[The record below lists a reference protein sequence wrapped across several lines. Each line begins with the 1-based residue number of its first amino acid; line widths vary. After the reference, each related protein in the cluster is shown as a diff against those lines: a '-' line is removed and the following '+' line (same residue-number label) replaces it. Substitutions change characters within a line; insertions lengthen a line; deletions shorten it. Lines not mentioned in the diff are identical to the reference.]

1 MVPTHHRQ
9 NLFMPMNSLLEEF
22 FGDLVP
28 EGTAQTGF
36 RPPLDLRED
45 DGYFYAQLE
54 LPGLKKEEVKIS
66 LEDNILTVRG
76 EKKKQNL
83 LEKEEYRR
91 VERSY
96 GVFERGF
103 RLPQEIQE
111 DAIRAEMDN
120 GILKISIPKTE
131 KVEPRQIAIN

>member
-1 MVPTHHRQ
+1 M
-9 NLFMPMNSLLEEF
+9 
-22 FGDLVP
+22 
-28 EGTAQTGF
+28 
-36 RPPLDLRED
+36 
-45 DGYFYAQLE
+45 
-54 LPGLKKEEVKIS
+54 
-66 LEDNILTVRG
+66 
-76 EKKKQNL
+76 
-83 LEKEEYRR
+83 
-91 VERSY
+91 ERSY

>member
-1 MVPTHHRQ
+1 MVPTHYKK

-22 FGDLVP
+22 FGDMVP
-28 EGTAQTGF
+28 EGTAQNGF
-36 RPPLDLRED
+36 RPLLDLKED
-45 DGYFYAQLE
+45 DGYLYAQLE
-54 LPGLKKEEVKIS
+54 LPGMKKEEVKIS

-76 EKKKQNL
+76 EKKKQDL
-83 LEKEEYRR
+83 IEKEEYRR

-96 GVFERGF
+96 GVFERELIF
-103 RLPQEIQE
+103 PQEIQQ

-120 GILKISIPKTE
+120 GILKISIPKTG

>member
-1 MVPTHHRQ
+1 M
-9 NLFMPMNSLLEEF
+9 
-22 FGDLVP
+22 VP
-28 EGTAQTGF
+28 EGTAQNGF
-36 RPPLDLRED
+36 HPPLDLRED

-54 LPGLKKEEVKIS
+54 LPGMKKEEVKIS

-76 EKKKQNL
+76 EKKKQDL

-96 GVFERGF
+96 GVFERCF

-120 GILKISIPKTE
+120 GILRISIPKTE